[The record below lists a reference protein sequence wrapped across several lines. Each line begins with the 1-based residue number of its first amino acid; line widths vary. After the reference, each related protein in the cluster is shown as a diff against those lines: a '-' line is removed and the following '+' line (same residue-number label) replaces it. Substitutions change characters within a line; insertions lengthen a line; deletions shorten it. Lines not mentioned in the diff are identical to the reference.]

1 MKDQNFKDQNAKDE
15 NAKDQ
20 NAKDENAKDQ
30 NVRTRTRRT
39 RAQGP
44 LDSLQ
49 GVEGPK
55 RRRRLVERD
64 GKEEGLV

>member
-1 MKDQNFKDQNAKDE
+1 MRGPERGERERKGQE
-15 NAKDQ
+15 R
-20 NAKDENAKDQ
+20 EGPEREDQ
-30 NVRTRTRRT
+30 NVRTRTWRT